1 MIFIVGEEQINSA
14 FSLYFLPWSSSNIFF
29 LPLLN
34 IFLFWAWPFCRISCL
49 SWWICVKWGL
59 CWWVLQGEGK
69 ETHTH
74 CVRCCAKC
82 FPKLLRHHPTLA
94 RWVTSSSVF
103 AEEERRPGDLLS
115 YCLAVASTKLAKKGQ
130 IRISS
135 GNISLKLFCAE
146 LDVHFFFF
154 CFKWGLYDA
163 FSSFLWYFHI

>member
-115 YCLAVASTKLAKKGQ
+115 YCLAVASTKLAKK
-130 IRISS
+130 RP
-135 GNISLKLFCAE
+135 NKDFKWKHLFEVILCRTWCA
-146 LDVHFFFF
+146 FFFF